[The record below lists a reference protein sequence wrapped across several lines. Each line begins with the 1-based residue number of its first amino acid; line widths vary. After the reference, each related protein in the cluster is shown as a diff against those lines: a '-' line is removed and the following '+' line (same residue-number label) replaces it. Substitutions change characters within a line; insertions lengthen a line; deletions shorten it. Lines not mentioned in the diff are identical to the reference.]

1 MKRFTIIFIVLFSYF
16 SIFGQGEGGPNKE
29 RIEAMRV
36 GFITK
41 RLNLTTE
48 EAQKFWPI
56 FNQYSAEMDK
66 LREDSRLMKKAAKEG
81 FTTMSDKEVEQVS
94 DEFILQK
101 RKEWEVSDKYHKE
114 FKKVLPIRKVA
125 ALYKAERDFKLH
137 IIKEL
142 RDRNEGGAG
151 GGVRPVPPG
160 GRRNGR

>member
-1 MKRFTIIFIVLFSYF
+1 MKHFTFIFIIFLSCLSAFSQPE
-16 SIFGQGEGGPNKE
+16 IGANKE

-48 EAQKFWPI
+48 EAQKFWPV
-56 FNQYSAEMDK
+56 FNQYSAEIDK
-66 LREDSRLMKKAAKEG
+66 MREDSRLMKKALKEG
-81 FTTMSDKEVEQVS
+81 FATMADKEVEQVS

-101 RKEWEVSDKYHKE
+101 RKEWEIADKYHKE
-114 FKKVLPIRKVA
+114 FKKVLPIRKIA

-142 RDRNEGGAG
+142 RDRNEGGGKAG
-151 GGVRPVPPG
+151 GGG
-160 GRRNGR
+160 GVKRFGR